1 MTSRP
6 VSAAPNPPDSPLS
19 PGTPPPA
26 PAYSPAPDPALHD
39 RRRLPLPVIEEGELP
54 IRSMTIAGLEGRMEA
69 RILSKD
75 PSGPAT
81 RLARIPHGYGSGMA
95 GAFTAD
101 LELFV
106 VQGSLIMGGEA
117 VGENDYAA
125 VRAGQVVS
133 GLRASSDS
141 LALVMT
147 SAPVRY
153 DPSAG
158 GALSPPLLGRA
169 GAYRWEEVG
178 QTPGRF
184 VMPLADGLLGRAWLS
199 GCKEWSNR
207 AGPWHDHPSPEEVF
221 VLDGSLTITEVPAS
235 ADHPPPAFP
244 PDPEQVETRRLRSGS
259 YIYRPP
265 GQLHAGPGSGSRS
278 ALAFHRLLG
287 PGSVRWR
294 EASA

>member
-1 MTSRP
+1 MT
-6 VSAAPNPPDSPLS
+6 A
-19 PGTPPPA
+19 PA
-26 PAYSPAPDPALHD
+26 PSPAADPALRDRRRSPAP
-39 RRRLPLPVIEEGELP
+39 VIDEGELP

-81 RLARIPHGYGSGMA
+81 RLARIPRGYGSGLT
-95 GAFTAD
+95 GAFNAD

-106 VQGSLIMGGEA
+106 VKGSLAVGGTA

-147 SAPVRY
+147 AAPLLY
-153 DPSAG
+153 DHSAG
-158 GALSPPLLGRA
+158 GSLSPPLLGRA

-178 QTPGRF
+178 ETPGRF
-184 VMPLADGLLGRAWLS
+184 VMPLADGLRGRVWLS
-199 GCKEWSNR
+199 GCKEWDNR
-207 AGPWHDHPSPEEVF
+207 AGPWHSHPSPEEMF
-221 VLDGSLTITEVPAS
+221 VLDGSLVITEAPAPTPD
-235 ADHPPPAFP
+235 ADP
-244 PDPEQVETRRLRSGS
+244 PDPPDPSQSEARRLRSGS
-259 YIYRPP
+259 YIYRLP
-265 GQLHAGPGSGSRS
+265 GQLHAGPGSASTS

-287 PGSVRWR
+287 PGPVRWL
-294 EASA
+294 EPPA

>member
-6 VSAAPNPPDSPLS
+6 ASAVPHPVDS
-19 PGTPPPA
+19 PPPA
-26 PAYSPAPDPALHD
+26 PAPPPAADPALHD
-39 RRRLPLPVIEEGELP
+39 RRRFPLPVIDEGGLP

-81 RLARIPHGYGSGMA
+81 RLARIPRGYGSGMA

-106 VQGSLIMGGEA
+106 VHGSLIVGGEA

-147 SAPVRY
+147 SAPIRY

-158 GALSPPLLGRA
+158 GSLSPPLLGRA
-169 GAYRWEEVG
+169 GAYRWEEAG
-178 QTPGRF
+178 RTPGRF
-184 VMPLADGLLGRAWLS
+184 VMPLADGLLGRVWLS
-199 GCKEWSNR
+199 GCKEWGNR

-221 VLDGSLTITEVPAS
+221 VLDGSLTITEVPVPPPAS
-235 ADHPPPAFP
+235 ERRPPPAFP
-244 PDPEQVETRRLRSGS
+244 PDSAQVETRRLRSGS

-287 PGSVRWR
+287 PGPVRWR
-294 EASA
+294 EAPD